1 MEKRAQYGRLREFNS
16 INQFQIRTRGRG
28 QQILSYLEAP
38 CGQSVKCRSVYS
50 GERMSSLESPHVPR
64 VAGVLQAVLVAL
76 EEKLEEEPAREK
88 RSLFKS
94 SRYLQ
99 YKSRWDRI
107 NQRSISGE
115 NIVTGGEKPTAK
127 RTQHRS
133 QSSVYVSGHPV
144 SGTSFIKP
152 ISAVSKSV
160 GVAESSLLLD
170 NKNTYDPY
178 LV

>member
-1 MEKRAQYGRLREFNS
+1 
-16 INQFQIRTRGRG
+16 
-28 QQILSYLEAP
+28 
-38 CGQSVKCRSVYS
+38 
-50 GERMSSLESPHVPR
+50 MSSLESPHVPR

-127 RTQHRS
+127 RTQHRFRALS
-133 QSSVYVSGHPV
+133 MFP
-144 SGTSFIKP
+144 GTP
-152 ISAVSKSV
+152 
-160 GVAESSLLLD
+160 
-170 NKNTYDPY
+170 
-178 LV
+178 